1 LSAIN
6 TEVDSAVRSLFS
18 VRDYFVT
25 EDGAAEYSVEYDK
38 QKSASSF
45 LKLLETLKT
54 LRYSALLYG
63 DPEQATLVVIKN
75 PDSPE
80 RRPPVLK
87 LSAPVF
93 LFFLTLLATFVTGY
107 VVAIIFPDVAPGSS
121 PIAFGAGFDVALI
134 SIVVSRELAHRYVER
149 RGGFSSVSYFLPNV
163 PLFVPI
169 PTMYFLPT
177 FGSVSFPTSPSANK
191 NKLFDFYLLG
201 AVAAVVVALAVT
213 FLGAGTSVVLSK
225 DQYAALL
232 AGNQSP
238 TIQVGSSILQSG
250 VLSLSQ
256 SLGLSPQVPAGGTLI
271 FSPIE
276 IAAWLG
282 LLLAFFDLMPAG
294 LFDGGRMARLVLG
307 DRGIKLTTVV
317 AGAMLLLVDL
327 PNYWVVF
334 VLLFLMAS
342 FPVQGDTL
350 DSISGLSSSRK
361 AVFVIAV
368 IVGLLCVPIP
378 QNFATLPL

>member
-1 LSAIN
+1 
-6 TEVDSAVRSLFS
+6 
-18 VRDYFVT
+18 
-25 EDGAAEYSVEYDK
+25 
-38 QKSASSF
+38 
-45 LKLLETLKT
+45 
-54 LRYSALLYG
+54 
-63 DPEQATLVVIKN
+63 
-75 PDSPE
+75 
-80 RRPPVLK
+80 
-87 LSAPVF
+87 

-307 DRGIKLTTVV
+307 DRGVKLTTVV

-378 QNFATLPL
+378 QSFATLPL